1 MSEDIYLGRAFDES
15 HSALQ
20 DCRRFAHFVR
30 RGQRVLPLEAVAGF
44 GVHACCAVSCRPPG
58 LILHTGR
65 SWAGTRVFFVCPV
78 WGISGMASGRIGP
91 IHSSSDWRVR
101 MGRLRI
107 SGNGDLR
114 HVGGLLW
121 VGAGSFGLHRGL
133 HRLGHLAVDR
143 GTPGAVNTWRPGCIF
158 YGIATITPKLAWQSV
173 RASSALSPKVIS
185 RRGTFSAISEPGQK
199 PYVTCP
205 RESAPPEA
213 QLSRD
218 RKGAVTLLRI
228 PKTAKHPTP
237 PRIS

>member
-1 MSEDIYLGRAFDES
+1 MF
-15 HSALQ
+15 
-20 DCRRFAHFVR
+20 
-30 RGQRVLPLEAVAGF
+30 F
-44 GVHACCAVSCRPPG
+44 G
-58 LILHTGR
+58 
-65 SWAGTRVFFVCPV
+65 CPV

-121 VGAGSFGLHRGL
+121 FGAGSFGLHRGL
-133 HRLGHLAVDR
+133 HRLGHLVVDR

-158 YGIATITPKLAWQSV
+158 YGIATITPRLVSGIMMDPSYKIATSWCSLGTAWQSV

-199 PYVTCP
+199 TYVALP
-205 RESAPPEA
+205 SGKRVFGHFRVPLHAGRSRSFSARKESSYYAA
-213 QLSRD
+213 AGLASRANVS
-218 RKGAVTLLRI
+218 R
-228 PKTAKHPTP
+228 
-237 PRIS
+237 